1 MSRRRIFACLI
12 VTMALA
18 GASSEARVFWQLGG
32 SGSSSHGVLNAQE
45 ADWNR
50 AYTAPLR
57 INGGRAEISVWGTA
71 QSVEAAVAVL
81 RQRVADRG
89 GKMYFAAGGEL
100 AWGVASVDGRV
111 LRFLVSAGPGQ
122 SAQVFE
128 LVQDFDDY
136 RASRTA
142 PTVANLPDVPE
153 MPESRISQ
161 VLANEAT
168 GLTLASSRSS
178 ASPMAARQQAHA
190 ALTGAGW
197 QPLLSAGNQS
207 GFYTRGRDLLVMS
220 AVSAGRDGE
229 TVVTLAH
236 KRKAAEGAP

>member
-1 MSRRRIFACLI
+1 MNRTRIIACLM
-12 VTMALA
+12 VSLALA

-32 SGSSSHGVLNAQE
+32 SGTSSHGVLHEQE
-45 ADWNR
+45 ADWTR
-50 AYTAPLR
+50 AYAAPLR
-57 INGGRAEISVWGTA
+57 INGGRAEVSVWGTA
-71 QSVEAAVAVL
+71 QNVESAVAAL

-122 SAQVFE
+122 SAQVFQ
-128 LVQDFDDY
+128 LVQDYDDY
-136 RASRTA
+136 RASRIA
-142 PTVANLPDVPE
+142 PAVAGLPHVPE
-153 MPESRISQ
+153 LPEARVSQ

-168 GLTLASSRSS
+168 GLTLASSRTH
-178 ASPMAARQQAHA
+178 ASPESARQQAHA
-190 ALTGAGW
+190 VLTGAGW

-220 AVSAGRDGE
+220 TVSAGRDGE

-236 KRKAAEGAP
+236 KRKAAEGGP

>member
-1 MSRRRIFACLI
+1 MIRTRISACLI
-12 VTMALA
+12 WSLTLI

-32 SGSSSHGVLNAQE
+32 SGNSSRGVLHEQE

-71 QSVEAAVAVL
+71 QGVDAAVAVL

-122 SAQVFE
+122 SAQVFQ

-136 RASRTA
+136 RASLVA
-142 PTVANLPDVPE
+142 PSVAGLPHVPE
-153 MPESRISQ
+153 LPEARVSQ
-161 VLANEAT
+161 VLANDAT
-168 GLTLASSRSS
+168 GLTLASSRSH
-178 ASPMAARQQAHA
+178 ASPAVARQQAHA
-190 ALTGAGW
+190 TLTEAGW
-197 QPLLSAGNQS
+197 QPLMLAGNQS
-207 GFYTRGRDLLVMS
+207 GIYTRGRDLLVLS

-236 KRKAAEGAP
+236 KRKAAEGEP